1 MGATA
6 VRGALFRRV
15 LQQTSAAGDSLGRMM
30 RLRAGRNG
38 AALQVRMFMREG
50 YTRDQRDK
58 ILGTRVE

>member
-50 YTRDQRDK
+50 YTRDQS
-58 ILGTRVE
+58 